1 MSEWT
6 LERRL
11 WQLKTAQDSPEL
23 AEAMDFFI
31 EAGSFAAL
39 RRALSTLRSSA
50 QAHSQR
56 YVFRDTR
63 YALVSASFALR
74 AKGADTFTRRGPW
87 IATSSF
93 FGACKRTRRS
103 IKKR

>member
-1 MSEWT
+1 MTEWT

-39 RRALSTLRSSA
+39 RRAL
-50 QAHSQR
+50 
-56 YVFRDTR
+56 
-63 YALVSASFALR
+63 
-74 AKGADTFTRRGPW
+74 
-87 IATSSF
+87 
-93 FGACKRTRRS
+93 
-103 IKKR
+103 